1 MDFLQR
7 EVSELEG
14 AACPRIVG
22 IDEHFF
28 SRKDGYATTLCN
40 LQRHTVFDVVLG
52 RSEAALESYL
62 TKLPGR
68 DRVKVVCMDLSSTY
82 RALVKKYFP
91 NARIVADR
99 FHVIRLI
106 TQHFLACWREIDPN
120 GCKSRGLLSLMRR
133 HRHNLKP
140 GQVTRLEAY
149 FQQFP
154 AIGVIDRFK
163 QKSSACL

>member
-1 MDFLQR
+1 VQVALQRLPAEVLATDAGILPCKRSTEPFRRSVYVRHCAGINASGLSQLEGIGDATVSHWSMDFLQR

-52 RSEAALESYL
+52 RSEATLESYL

-82 RALVKKYFP
+82 RALVKK
-91 NARIVADR
+91 
-99 FHVIRLI
+99 
-106 TQHFLACWREIDPN
+106 
-120 GCKSRGLLSLMRR
+120 
-133 HRHNLKP
+133 
-140 GQVTRLEAY
+140 
-149 FQQFP
+149 
-154 AIGVIDRFK
+154 
-163 QKSSACL
+163 